1 MNLQM
6 KAKYVFLPWL
16 ALLGV
21 GCQDSPVVPVN
32 TETNEE
38 LRFDAEIEQV
48 YVTRVNDNGFTDG
61 DQMGVYVVDFD
72 GQGNPGNLQTIGNR
86 ADNVRFV
93 YQQGVNKW
101 KGDIPIYW
109 KDELTP
115 IDAYGYYPYVSEIK
129 DVAAYPFAVAANQAE
144 TGKDSGTLGAY
155 EASDFL
161 WAKATGINPGEVIRL
176 NYQHLLAGIQVT
188 LQAGEG
194 FTTEE
199 WNKLDKSVGVTNTL
213 TQAQINLRDGK
224 VTPVGTETQTITPI
238 MSDTDFR
245 AVIIP
250 QVVEPNQTLLSITV
264 DGQSYH
270 FVRDQEM
277 TYHSGKL
284 HKFTIQVDAP
294 STGDYHFTL
303 LDEAVTA
310 WENDKVSHE
319 AEARSYVCIHV
330 TEPGQLK
337 DCIGAAGKD
346 YRTIHNLKLTGS
358 ITEDDFVFMRDE
370 MECLEALNLKEV
382 RIKDINTNNGQL
394 IDDVIPQ
401 ESFRNKTTLSHIV
414 FPDILKG
421 ICGKAFYAT
430 QLIGSLEIPEGVTFI
445 GEGAFA
451 EIESLTGSLTLPETL
466 KYIEGSEYSLG
477 AFEYCGFSSEL
488 HLPESLISIGERAF
502 YGCSNIIGQLHLPE
516 NLAEI
521 GEEAFSEMTQ
531 IRGDIIIPRNIIII
545 EGAAFRRS
553 GFDGRVYL
561 PEGVKIIEGMAFD
574 ETPITGELVLPSSLR
589 SLSMNASSL
598 GTSSWAFSNT
608 NITRIIFPNGL
619 QEIGAKT
626 FSGCINLQDTIKL
639 PPDLTIVN
647 EGLFQNCSQLRY
659 VILPEK
665 LESIDGFA
673 FFQCYSLDVI
683 QCLTETPP
691 TFVNFS
697 SAFDGVNKDYVTVVV
712 PANAVDAYRNAEG
725 WKEFKRITAYR
736 DFICRPYQVCALN
749 AGLDKKEL
757 ILNADGAWTVTRIP
771 SWCHLSQTSG
781 NQKTALTLTIDK
793 LERGQGNRQDSIIFS
808 LEDGAYTTYCTV
820 EQYDYKYEENET
832 VTLQTASKGKGID
845 LFWVGDGFDAQ
856 DIAGG
861 TYLKMIEQQVEYFF
875 GIEPYKTYRGYF
887 NVHATIALSQESGIG
902 TLNTLRDVKFHST
915 LADCKTRMVVYP
927 EQVEAYMAQYSGAS
941 ADVLSRSLVTV
952 CLNTSLYEG
961 VCYMYPG
968 GAATAFC
975 PLSTEAYPYDARGI
989 VQHEAGGHGFGKLGD
1004 EYIYHTAFIQTC
1016 SCSCCKHVADLQD
1029 NLNMGWFRNLS
1040 LNGTYSQNEWKHLIF
1055 DDRYSDIVDIYEG
1068 GYFHSRGVYRSED
1081 NSCMNNN
1088 IPYYSTISRQA
1099 IVERIMELAGEPF
1112 DFEQFVAKDNRQ
1124 PGSTYIGTT
1133 RVDERPPLSYRHR
1146 PPVRMKKNPYKN

>member
-93 YQQGVNKW
+93 YQQDVNKW

-270 FVRDQEM
+270 FVREQGM

-294 STGDYHFTL
+294 PTGDYHFTL

-310 WENDKVSHE
+310 WENDEVSHE

-337 DCIGAAGKD
+337 DCIAAAGKD

-358 ITEDDFVFMRDE
+358 ITEDDFIFMRDE
-370 MECLEALNLKEV
+370 MECLEALNLKEAKIENV
-382 RIKDINTNNGQL
+382 YADLNTPLRDDI
-394 IDDVIPQ
+394 IPLDALK
-401 ESFRNKTTLSHIV
+401 NKITLSHIV
-414 FPDILKG
+414 FPDNLKG
-421 ICGKAFYAT
+421 IGCNAFYST
-430 QLIGSLEIPEGVTFI
+430 QLRGSLEIPEGVTFV
-445 GEGAFA
+445 GDGAFA
-451 EIESLTGSLTLPETL
+451 QIGTLTGTLTLPNSL
-466 KYIEGSEYSLG
+466 QRIGGSDYPYDG
-477 AFEYCGFSSEL
+477 AFENCAFTSEL
-488 HLPESLISIGERAF
+488 LLPDALTLIGRRTFA
-502 YGCSNIIGQLHLPE
+502 GCSEMRGQLHFPE
-516 NLAEI
+516 GIQEI
-521 GEEAFSEMTQ
+521 GHNAFQGMKNMQ
-531 IRGDIIIPRNIIII
+531 GDIIIPDKILRVEAQTFSN
-545 EGAAFRRS
+545 S
-553 GFDGRVYL
+553 GFDGGLYL
-561 PEGVKIIEGMAFD
+561 PMTLTFIGSCAFED
-574 ETPITGELVLPSSLR
+574 VPIGGELVLPDHLVTMEDR
-589 SLSMNASSL
+589 
-598 GTSSWAFSNT
+598 AFSGT
-608 NITRIIFPNGL
+608 LFTHVIFPESIKEMGSRC
-619 QEIGAKT
+619 
-626 FSGCINLQDTIKL
+626 FSDCASLQDTIKI
-639 PPDLTIVN
+639 PSSLTRISESVFWDCN
-647 EGLFQNCSQLRY
+647 KIEA
-659 VILPEK
+659 VILPMN
-665 LESIDGFA
+665 LQVIESGA
-673 FFQCYSLDVI
+673 FSRCYSLNYL
-683 QCLTETPP
+683 QCLSENPP
-691 TFVNFS
+691 TVSDAEFTFGGIAKNNFS
-697 SAFDGVNKDYVTVVV
+697 VIV
-712 PANAVDAYRNAEG
+712 PPKAVDAYRNAEG
-725 WKEFKRITAYR
+725 WSEFKRITAYR
-736 DFICRPYQVCALN
+736 DFICRPYRACALN
-749 AGLDKKEL
+749 AGLEKREL
-757 ILNADGAWTVTRIP
+757 ILNADGSWKVTRMP
-771 SWCHLSQTSG
+771 SWCHLSQTTG
-781 NQKTALTLTIDK
+781 NNKTALTLTIDR
-793 LERGQGNRQDSIIFS
+793 LERGQGNRQDSIVFS
-808 LEDGAYTTYCTV
+808 LDDGAYTTYCTV
-820 EQYDYKYEENET
+820 EQYDYHYEEDET
-832 VTLQTASKGKGID
+832 VTLQTASRGKGID
-845 LFWVGDGFDAQ
+845 LFWVGDGFDAH
-856 DIAGG
+856 DIAEG
-861 TYLKMIEQQVEYFF
+861 TYLKTIEQQVEYFF
-875 GIEPYKTYRGYF
+875 GIEPYKTYREYF

-927 EQVEAYMAQYSGAS
+927 EQVEVYMARYSGIS
-941 ADVLSRSLVTV
+941 ADILAHSLVTV

-975 PLSTEAYPYDARGI
+975 PHSTEDYPFDARGI

-1004 EYIYHTAFIQTC
+1004 EYIYHAAFIQTC
-1016 SCSCCKHVADLQD
+1016 QCTDGCGHVEELQA
-1029 NLNMGWFRNLS
+1029 NQSIGFFRNLS
-1040 LNGTYSQNEWKHLIF
+1040 LNGTYEKNEWRHLIF

-1112 DFEQFVAKDNRQ
+1112 DFEQFVAKDSRQ
-1124 PGSTYIGTT
+1124 PGNTYIGTT
-1133 RVDERPPLSYRHR
+1133 RVDERPSMSYRHR
-1146 PPVRMKKNPYKN
+1146 PPVLMKKNPYLN